1 MNNKSKNA
9 MITLEALVALMILF
23 FAIMTSTAG
32 TKLYTSTQIQK
43 QNYEELYIATTSVVD
58 KIKDE
63 ICSKNMLMEGIY
75 NVFSYRATCSLEKES
90 QNYQKAFDLGDP
102 EGLIGNYQLRL
113 YRVNLAIEK
122 NNFFKRVSYFLMTHE
137 RLF

>member
-1 MNNKSKNA
+1 
-9 MITLEALVALMILF
+9 MITLEVLVALIILF

-43 QNYEELYIATTSVVD
+43 QNYEELYMATTSIVD

-63 ICSKNMLMEGIY
+63 ICSKNMLIEGVY
-75 NVFSYRATCSLEKES
+75 NDFSYRATCSLEKES
-90 QNYQKAFDLGDP
+90 KNYQKAFDLGDP
-102 EGLIGNYQLRL
+102 EGLIGKYQLRL
-113 YRVNLAIEK
+113 YRVDLAIEK
-122 NNFFKRVSYFLMTHE
+122 NNFFKTLSYSLMTHE